1 MPNKGPCSHDQM
13 MIRLARQIASLER
26 RQRNLK
32 RELKIIAADLR
43 TRRREL
49 KAISQ
54 ELADKAPGRGTE
66 PAVWRKARVIWPN

>member
-1 MPNKGPCSHDQM
+1 MKRDFDFDAPRNPKRPCTHDQV

-43 TRRREL
+43 TRRAE
-49 KAISQ
+49 
-54 ELADKAPGRGTE
+54 
-66 PAVWRKARVIWPN
+66 N